1 MVVCRFCKRP
11 NRDME
16 DLRLHVR
23 NEHSQEWLCIVKHVG
38 PVPLH
43 DNKRM
48 LRTPDDMLP
57 VDVWMRH

>member
-1 MVVCRFCKRP
+1 V
-11 NRDME
+11 
-16 DLRLHVR
+16 
-23 NEHSQEWLCIVKHVG
+23 
-38 PVPLH
+38 PVH